1 MSGNVTVSVC
11 NEAGGLFGAKVS
23 GTGRPAAAGLCG
35 FGKVGKERKKSF
47 EAVAGKDKELR
58 KWRK

>member
-11 NEAGGLFGAKVS
+11 NEASVLFAAKVS
-23 GTGRPAAAGLCG
+23 GTGRLAAAGLCG
-35 FGKVGKERKKSF
+35 FEKVGKERN
-47 EAVAGKDKELR
+47 AAAGKDKEGR